1 MIPVPPLLTLLSL
14 TPPRAVP
21 TGILLP
27 DSALASPFF
36 AIFSAF
42 VGINTVIYVALAV
55 AKILPKLYLTD
66 WVGGRNRRS
75 AARSIYG
82 VDHPPPRSTPQ
93 SPPPS
98 TGAVPTLPGIR

>member
-1 MIPVPPLLTLLSL
+1 VSPLLTLLSL
-14 TPPRAVP
+14 LPPRAVP

-55 AKILPKLYLTD
+55 AKILPKIYLTD
-66 WVGGRNRRS
+66 WVSGRNRRS

-82 VDHPPPRSTPQ
+82 VDHPSPLPPTPQ
-93 SPPPS
+93 SPSPGTGAGPTPPS
-98 TGAVPTLPGIR
+98 IR

>member
-1 MIPVPPLLTLLSL
+1 MSPLLTLLSL
-14 TPPRAVP
+14 LPPKAVP

-55 AKILPKLYLTD
+55 AKILPKIYLTD
-66 WVGGRNRRS
+66 WVSGRNRRS

-82 VDHPPPRSTPQ
+82 VDHPLPLPPTPQ

-98 TGAVPTLPGIR
+98 TGAVPTLPSIR